1 MKVQHEIENELE
13 LLEKRN
19 DFHAALDASD
29 QELVDNRDQLLHA
42 INMSQITKAK
52 VMKKRMRANIRQH
65 IQRNHYV
72 F

>member
-42 INMSQITKAK
+42 INMSSMTKEK
-52 VMKKRMRANIRQH
+52 IMKKKLKANIRHH
-65 IQRNHYV
+65 I
-72 F
+72 